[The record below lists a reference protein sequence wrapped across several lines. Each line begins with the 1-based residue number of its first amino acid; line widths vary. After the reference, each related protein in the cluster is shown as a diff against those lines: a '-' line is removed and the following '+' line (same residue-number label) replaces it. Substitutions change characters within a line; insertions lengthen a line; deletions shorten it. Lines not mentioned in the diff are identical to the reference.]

1 MGTQR
6 TSMKDVKLAIEAQTD
21 AINALVGALA
31 GQAQAPVAAGI
42 IDTTPV
48 TDPTPA
54 PVADTPRF
62 EAGYMAHMKAKVSEL
77 VKGDGQARVLYARRN
92 LKGENKL
99 AFCLKARWAGLRDNG
114 KLGAIE
120 VYES

>member
-31 GQAQAPVAAGI
+31 GQAQTPVAGT

-54 PVADTPRF
+54 PVTDAPRF
-62 EAGYMAHMKAKVSEL
+62 EAGYMAHMKAKVAEL

>member
-31 GQAQAPVAAGI
+31 GQAQAPVAGT

-54 PVADTPRF
+54 PVTDAPRF
-62 EAGYMAHMKAKVSEL
+62 EAGYMAHMKAKVAEL